1 MHVPR
6 TVWHYISCWA
16 PSGWGEQH
24 FQATV
29 IHSQCCSPAGESGG
43 LFCSAEHCRTRT
55 SLRGRSCGVRQYSTC
70 CLRGVLPVP
79 DIHPAHYIP
88 CWAPP
93 GWGEQHFQATVMFS
107 QCCSPAGESGGL
119 FRSVELNRTRTPL
132 RGRSRGVGH
141 YSTCCSR
148 GVLHVPNTH

>member
-1 MHVPR
+1 MRTAQIFVFCFCALHWHFSRFLCFHKIIFGLWNIPTEPKGFSNFFHDVVSEFRDNFFPSWVCLHVPR

-24 FQATV
+24 FQTTV
-29 IHSQCCSPAGESGG
+29 IH
-43 LFCSAEHCRTRT
+43 
-55 SLRGRSCGVRQYSTC
+55 
-70 CLRGVLPVP
+70 
-79 DIHPAHYIP
+79 
-88 CWAPP
+88 
-93 GWGEQHFQATVMFS
+93 S